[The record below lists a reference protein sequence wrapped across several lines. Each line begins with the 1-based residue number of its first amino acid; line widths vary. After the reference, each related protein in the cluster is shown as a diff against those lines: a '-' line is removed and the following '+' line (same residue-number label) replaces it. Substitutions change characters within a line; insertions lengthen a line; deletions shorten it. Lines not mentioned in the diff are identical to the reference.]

1 MYHVKVKDKRG
12 NESVIHVADAS
23 MTTPADAA
31 AHVKRSFPDS
41 EIVSAEVAQ
50 PKKWSQRKPARVI
63 TPGSILGVDHPF
75 AWYAIVEHKTTK
87 KRWTI
92 MINGL
97 NLDRESVAGWV
108 ATHLRNADLITA
120 GRCTEQADADADSD
134 SPQDLYDLR
143 DSRFQIEKELA
154 RP

>member
-1 MYHVKVKDKRG
+1 M
-12 NESVIHVADAS
+12 
-23 MTTPADAA
+23 
-31 AHVKRSFPDS
+31 
-41 EIVSAEVAQ
+41 
-50 PKKWSQRKPARVI
+50 I

-120 GRCTEQADADADSD
+120 DRCTEQPTRMLIPIPSE
-134 SPQDLYDLR
+134 LYDFGIR
-143 DSRFQIEKELA
+143 AQIEKELA
-154 RP
+154 PPEVPGRRTIQLKPLSLQPL